1 MADENQ
7 GALATKGAVRNWT
20 EEEKDVVWEQA
31 IKAKAEGLPLTEAF
45 RRCAKLLPHR
55 SDAAVGMLYYNVLR
69 KEREEP
75 TLPPVKKVRTEFT
88 VDPKLLEAFQ
98 GLPEYMQELT
108 GKMKSLEKQIREPD
122 AMCILKALGQLAQG
136 EDRWDD
142 QGAHVE
148 QLQEEI
154 QALKGANQK
163 LQEDLKQLREA

>member
-108 GKMKSLEKQIREPD
+108 GRINSLEKPSSRPSGSWPR
-122 AMCILKALGQLAQG
+122 ARTAGMSKAPNWSSCK
-136 EDRWDD
+136 RRFK
-142 QGAHVE
+142 H
-148 QLQEEI
+148 
-154 QALKGANQK
+154 
-163 LQEDLKQLREA
+163 